1 MQTVHE
7 IIFMNQSEFIL
18 LVQPFKDKVFR
29 LARRLLISVEE
40 AEDVTQEMLM
50 RLWHKKE
57 NLHQYKS
64 VEAFAMTMTKN
75 YCLDQLKNKRSFH
88 LKIEK
93 ADYSDNSRLLQDQ
106 IEYSDSLNWVEKIIE
121 KLPVQ
126 QKLIVQMRDI
136 EQYDFDKIAEILE
149 MNETAIRVALS
160 RARKTIRETMLKTH
174 NYGIK

>member
-1 MQTVHE
+1 
-7 IIFMNQSEFIL
+7 MNQSEFLII
-18 LVQPFKDKVFR
+18 VAPFKDKVFR

-50 RLWHKKE
+50 RLWHKKQH
-57 NLHQYKS
+57 LHAYNN

-75 YCLDQLKNKRSFH
+75 YCLDQLKSKRASH

-93 ADYSDNSRLLQDQ
+93 ADFAHNSGSLENQ
-106 IEYSDSLNWVEKIIE
+106 IEQTDNLNLVEQIIE
-121 KLPVQ
+121 QLPVQ
-126 QKLIVQMRDI
+126 QKMIVQLREI
-136 EQYDFDKIAEILE
+136 EQYDFEKIAEILD

-160 RARKTIRETMLKTH
+160 RARKTIREAMLKTH